1 MQWAF
6 FMALSLPLGEGSDFC
21 ERSEQPHSGHNDREI
36 KGSPSA
42 YHSLHSSLFAIKL
55 KTGPSHLGSLSPRR
69 LGRRVRDPQGHFVP
83 LPPEIWIQAASR
95 VSLPHE
101 CSITWVCTW
110 GKGTVGMGEL
120 LGHHFSACFFGRAA
134 FTGNPSYSSLCN
146 FTSFPF

>member
-1 MQWAF
+1 MLEGTPPALRDRSLR
-6 FMALSLPLGEGSDFC
+6 APGPVPSLPTPCSEARLSL
-21 ERSEQPHSGHNDREI
+21 
-36 KGSPSA
+36 
-42 YHSLHSSLFAIKL
+42 HSLHSSLFAIKL

-69 LGRRVRDPQGHFVP
+69 LGRRVWDPQGHFVP
-83 LPPEIWIQAASR
+83 LPPEIWVQAASR

-110 GKGTVGMGEL
+110 GKGRVGMGEL
-120 LGHHFSACFFGRAA
+120 LGHHFSACFFGRTA